1 MESIDCVTQLMTRRL
16 KPHQMTAPERNT
28 VAGSP
33 LIARHSDTRLSSNK
47 IHEQRLFIYFVLLS
61 LLYGKEKKNW
71 KAKKKKKKDFR
82 EDHHRVCPEL
92 EHEAVVLSMQIVSPS
107 QSSTRT

>member
-1 MESIDCVTQLMTRRL
+1 
-16 KPHQMTAPERNT
+16 MTAPERNT
-28 VAGSP
+28 VAGCSP
-33 LIARHSDTRLSSNK
+33 LIASYSDTRLSSNK

-61 LLYGKEKKNW
+61 LLYGKDKKNW

-82 EDHHRVCPEL
+82 EDHRVCPEL

>member
-33 LIARHSDTRLSSNK
+33 LIASYSDTRLSSNK
-47 IHEQRLFIYFVLLS
+47 VHEQRLFIYFVLLS
-61 LLYGKEKKNW
+61 PLYGKEKKNW
-71 KAKKKKKKDFR
+71 KAKKKKKDFR
-82 EDHHRVCPEL
+82 EDHHRVCPE
-92 EHEAVVLSMQIVSPS
+92 
-107 QSSTRT
+107 